1 MIIGHK
7 QHILALKRLA
17 DTKTLSHAYLFWGS
31 ERIGKRTVAHAF
43 GNFLENGVF
52 EKIHEG
58 GILKDTVL
66 VSPDAERKIGIDAV
80 RELQYFLWQKPVQS
94 PRRLV
99 IIDQGE
105 RLTPQAQDALLKI
118 TENPPASSLVV
129 LIVTNPERIKQTLA
143 SRFQKI
149 YFANVPEC
157 DISAWLESQGVPQ
170 KKAKE
175 ASSESLGA
183 PGYAYARVSDPSF
196 VKREKEIQK
205 LFTNSRASRN
215 AAIKEFISRDDFD
228 LEELLDGAILH
239 LAKKRDFARW
249 HDFLELR
256 ENAAFLNLS
265 PRIQLEALLQD

>member
-1 MIIGHK
+1 MLIGHK
-7 QHILALKRLA
+7 QRILDLKRLA
-17 DTKTLSHAYLFWGS
+17 NAKTLSHAYLFWGP

-58 GILKDTVL
+58 GILKDAVL

-80 RELQYFLWQKPVQS
+80 RELQYFLWQKPVES

-118 TENPPASSLVV
+118 AENPPASSLLV
-129 LIVTNPERIKQTLA
+129 LIVTNPDRITQTLR
-143 SRFQKI
+143 SRFQAL
-149 YFANVPEC
+149 YFAHVPESE
-157 DISAWLESQGVPQ
+157 IFAWLESQGVPT

-175 ASSESLGA
+175 AVSESLGA
-183 PGYAYARVSDPSF
+183 PGYAYARINDPSF
-196 VKREKEIQK
+196 ANREKEIQK
-205 LFTNSRASRN
+205 LFANSEALRST
-215 AAIKEFISRDDFD
+215 AIKEFISRDDFD
-228 LEELLDGAILH
+228 LEELLDGAIRH
-239 LAKKRDFARW
+239 LAQKRDFARW

-256 ENAAFLNLS
+256 KNAASLNLN